1 MEKSCSGEELELD
14 GSPPFVNG
22 CRADE
27 DDHPAEP
34 GHPGQ
39 RWFDFRASW
48 HALNGNNFHDN
59 VTLAS

>member
-14 GSPPFVNG
+14 GSPLFVNG

-39 RWFDFRASW
+39 RGLDFRAS
-48 HALNGNNFHDN
+48 
-59 VTLAS
+59 